1 MEQKPAKPVN
11 PYLSIVMFLGLI
23 GLLWFMM
30 SGGFGMYGKTVEPYT
45 EKDVFY
51 ALETSDV
58 VFDVKV
64 DDVRKEKGKEHLY
77 KLTFENMLDKYVRL
91 NMELKASDYERI
103 VGEGNN
109 TVSGKMYTLTYVV
122 PKKGYYHRGEANK
135 YVLQISRF
143 TCFAQIPFSKGEV
156 NAYASFLIDYAN
168 EVLSG
173 EGAVLDKE
181 LIKAQT
187 NSEQVELTS
196 YLDADVIAELQ
207 ELPAEDPAYTD
218 TPIIDD
224 PEIQINPQML
234 DGAEDTN
241 LDSGEVEVCV
251 ADVPWY
257 VKVLRW
263 FIRNPVVLL

>member
-1 MEQKPAKPVN
+1 
-11 PYLSIVMFLGLI
+11 
-23 GLLWFMM
+23 
-30 SGGFGMYGKTVEPYT
+30 
-45 EKDVFY
+45 
-51 ALETSDV
+51 
-58 VFDVKV
+58 
-64 DDVRKEKGKEHLY
+64 
-77 KLTFENMLDKYVRL
+77 MLDKYVRL

-122 PKKGYYHRGEANK
+122 PKKGYYHSGEANK

-143 TCFAQIPFSKGEV
+143 TCFDQIPFSKGEV

-173 EGAVLDKE
+173 EGADLDKE

-187 NSEQVELTS
+187 NSEQVELTA
-196 YLDADVIAELQ
+196 YLDADVIAELR
-207 ELPAEDPAYTD
+207 ASCGDPAYTD

-224 PEIQINPQML
+224 PEIQINPLML

-241 LDSGEVEVCV
+241 LDSGEVEVEVCV

>member
-30 SGGFGMYGKTVEPYT
+30 SGGFGKYDKTVEPYT

-58 VFDVKV
+58 VFDVVV

-77 KLTFENMLDKYVRL
+77 KLTFKNMLDKYVRL

-122 PKKGYYHRGEANK
+122 PKKGYYQSGEAK
-135 YVLQISRF
+135 SMCYR
-143 TCFAQIPFSKGEV
+143 
-156 NAYASFLIDYAN
+156 
-168 EVLSG
+168 
-173 EGAVLDKE
+173 
-181 LIKAQT
+181 
-187 NSEQVELTS
+187 
-196 YLDADVIAELQ
+196 
-207 ELPAEDPAYTD
+207 
-218 TPIIDD
+218 
-224 PEIQINPQML
+224 
-234 DGAEDTN
+234 
-241 LDSGEVEVCV
+241 
-251 ADVPWY
+251 
-257 VKVLRW
+257 
-263 FIRNPVVLL
+263 